1 MFYTLAI
8 MDEALSWTHWS
19 FYAGMFNGGQLF
31 AALRALMV
39 LGIAFLTTPVIRR
52 AVIGVMVDHW
62 SRQQIMLANRVT
74 TYLCWGVAATTAL
87 RELGFEMGPLLGAAG
102 IFSVAIGFASQTSF
116 SNLISGMFLISE
128 QAFVVGDNITVNG
141 INGEV
146 LAIDLL
152 SVKMRTNDNLF
163 VRVPNETMLKSFV
176 TNFSRFPIRRL
187 DMEICVAYRE
197 DVAQVKRIL
206 YQVAEHNPLGLDDP
220 KPLFVFLGYG
230 DSALR
235 LQFSVW
241 SKRESFID
249 LKNSMYDDVKVA
261 FAKAGVDMPFPHRA
275 LVGTTGEPLSLGTAL
290 HVVAEPD
297 AAAADAAKTA
307 MQSTS

>member
-1 MFYTLAI
+1 M
-8 MDEALSWTHWS
+8 MDEALNWTHWS
-19 FYAGMFNGGQLF
+19 FYAGLFNGGQLF
-31 AALRALMV
+31 AALRAIMV

-52 AVIGVMVDHW
+52 ALIGVMVDRW

-74 TYLCWGVAATTAL
+74 TYVCWGVAATTAL

-128 QAFVVGDNITVNG
+128 QAFVVGDSINVNG
-141 INGEV
+141 IVGEV

-152 SVKMRTNDNLF
+152 SVKLRTNDNLY

-176 TNFSRFPIRRL
+176 TNMSRFPIRRL
-187 DMEICVAYRE
+187 DMEINVAYRE
-197 DVAQVKRIL
+197 NIGQVKQIL
-206 YQVAEHNPLGLDDP
+206 YQVAERNPLGLDDP

-235 LQFSVW
+235 LQFSIW
-241 SKRESFID
+241 SKRENFID
-249 LKNSMYDDVKVA
+249 LKNSMFDDVKVA

-275 LVGTTGEPLSLGTAL
+275 LVGTRGEPLSSL
-290 HVVAEPD
+290 VAAKAAS
-297 AAAADAAKTA
+297 AAATDISAEAKSPTP
-307 MQSTS
+307 TTP